1 MNLKR
6 FRLLAFFSV
15 TALSVTAGCGPPM
28 AQCEPGGD
36 GSGIQTTDEPQ
47 YLDFVLQFPGLFD
60 NSTGDGAG
68 DPAQIHAVIDA
79 GVAGLIS
86 RIGATGNGKT
96 RQLGFHYAVPIWAM
110 EGQYPGKTA
119 HIIQQSFQVARERNI
134 AVHLSLETHYF
145 WDTRPD
151 LFNYFAPSDP
161 SYHPN
166 NTANV
171 EWSDWQ
177 GTPNRH
183 RYVNHGTPV
192 ELAPHMCYL
201 SAKIQSEVSRL
212 GRLIGSAVKTELDT
226 LAAAGKSQLFSGV
239 TVTSEPSLDN
249 YTDIDSV
256 DPEMGNF
263 MAKAGEPKVRLGY
276 CSFTALG
283 YSAANPPPDL
293 AAAAAAVNQKWVASW
308 ATAFAG
314 SGIPTNRLYTHIAA
328 AGGAP
333 TDKPYYFLNAPIE
346 IAFVASSRPGW
357 TTYPVNS
364 LTDNFDV
371 LYGPLQA
378 NGSPHWASTEGAP
391 LYALTVR
398 PMAEYL
404 GRHYNHGATVVVL
417 NDGATG
423 DLTNLLSQ
431 SVYGCNAIPVYQR
444 FLSGP

>member
-1 MNLKR
+1 MNLKQ
-6 FRLLAFFSV
+6 LGPLAFFV
-15 TALSVTAGCGPPM
+15 ATAGCVPKV
-28 AQCEPGGD
+28 QCVPGGD
-36 GSGIQTTDEPQ
+36 GSGIQTTDEVQ
-47 YLDFVLQFPGLFD
+47 YLDFVLQFTGLFER
-60 NSTGDGAG
+60 STGDGAG
-68 DPAQIHAVIDA
+68 DPAKIHAVIDA
-79 GVAGLIS
+79 DVADLIS
-86 RIGATGNGKT
+86 RICATGNGKT
-96 RQLGFHYAVPIWAM
+96 RQLGFHVAFPIWAM
-110 EGQYPGKTA
+110 EGQYPGKIVT
-119 HIIQQSFQVARERNI
+119 IIQQSFKVARERNI
-134 AVHLSLETHYF
+134 AMHLSLETHYF

-151 LFNYFAPSDP
+151 LYNYFAPSDP
-161 SYHPN
+161 SYNPS

-183 RYVNHGTPV
+183 RYVNHGKPV

-212 GRLIGSAVKTELDT
+212 GSLVGSAVRTELDK
-226 LAAAGKSQLFSGV
+226 LAAAGQSQLFSGL

-249 YTDIDSV
+249 YTDIDTI
-256 DPEMGNF
+256 DPAMGER

-293 AAAAAAVNQKWVASW
+293 AAAAAEVNQKWVASW
-308 ATAFAG
+308 AKALAA
-314 SGIPTNRLYTHIAA
+314 SGVPTSRLYTHIAA
-328 AGGAP
+328 PAGTP
-333 TDKPYYFLNAPIE
+333 TDPPYSLFNAPID
-346 IAFVASSRPGW
+346 IAFVPSSRPGW

-371 LYGPLQA
+371 LYKPLKA

-391 LYALTVR
+391 LHGLTAL
-398 PMAEYL
+398 PIAEYL
-404 GRHYNHGATVVVL
+404 GSHYNHGATVVVL

-423 DLTNLLSQ
+423 DLSNLLSQ
-431 SVYGCNAIPVYQR
+431 AIYGCNAIPVVQR

>member
-1 MNLKR
+1 MNLKQ
-6 FRLLAFFSV
+6 LGPLAFV
-15 TALSVTAGCGPPM
+15 LVTAGCGPPKV
-28 AQCEPGGD
+28 QCQPGGD
-36 GSGIQTTDEPQ
+36 GSGIQTTDEVQ
-47 YLDFVLQFPGLFD
+47 YLDFVLQFSSLFD
-60 NSTGDGAG
+60 SSTGDGAG
-68 DPAQIHAVIDA
+68 DPAKIHAVIDA
-79 GVAGLIS
+79 GVADLIS

-96 RQLGFHYAVPIWAM
+96 RQLGFHYALPIWAM
-110 EGQYPGKTA
+110 EGAYPGKVIN
-119 HIIQQSFQVARERNI
+119 IIQQSFQVAREHNI
-134 AVHLSLETHYF
+134 AMHLSLETHYF

-151 LFNYFAPSDP
+151 LYNYFAPSDP
-161 SYHPN
+161 SYSRN

-212 GRLIGSAVKTELDT
+212 GSLVGSAVKTELDK
-226 LAAAGKSQLFSGV
+226 LAVAGRSQLFSGL

-249 YTDIDSV
+249 YTDIDSI
-256 DPEMGNF
+256 DPAMGDF
-263 MAKAGEPKVRLGY
+263 MAKAGAPKVRLGY
-276 CSFTALG
+276 CSFAALG
-283 YSAANPPPDL
+283 YSAESPPPDL
-293 AAAAAAVNQKWVASW
+293 AAAAAEVNKKWVASW
-308 ATAFAG
+308 ATALAT
-314 SGIPTNRLYTHIAA
+314 SGVPTNRLYTHIAA
-328 AGGAP
+328 AAGTP
-333 TDKPYYFLNAPIE
+333 TDPPFYFLNAPID
-346 IAFVASSRPGW
+346 IAFVAASRPGW

-371 LYGPLQA
+371 LYKPLAA

-391 LYALTVR
+391 LHGLTAL
-398 PMAEYL
+398 PISEYL
-404 GRHYNHGATVVVL
+404 GSHYNHGATVVVL

-431 SVYGCNAIPVYQR
+431 SIYGCNALPVFQR